1 VTGANPPGGGGA
13 QVEANPGAGGL
24 SGPLLVLVRHGQT
37 QSNVLKSLDSR
48 PPGPP
53 LNELGLAQA
62 EALGLAMAVEPVT
75 AVYASTAVR
84 AQQTAAPLA
93 ARLGLPVQ
101 VVEGVHEVFCGDL
114 EGRAD
119 DAARE
124 LFDEVYAAWADG
136 DLSRRLPGGESAIQ
150 LRERFLPV
158 VADLWA
164 RHADTPDRVLV
175 LVSHGAAIRLAAGA
189 LIGEYADTRYVP
201 NAGRVVLAPL
211 GGPGGETGGAGGW
224 LLKSWDEGSPV
235 PGDSTGGAGDQS
247 PDHTED

>member
-1 VTGANPPGGGGA
+1 MTATNPAP
-13 QVEANPGAGGL
+13 N
-24 SGPLLVLVRHGQT
+24 SGPHAGSGELTGPLMVLVRHGQT
-37 QSNVLKSLDSR
+37 MSNVLKSLDSR

-53 LNELGLAQA
+53 LNELGTAQA
-62 EALGLAMAVEPVT
+62 EALGLAMGVEPVT

-101 VVEGVHEVFCGDL
+101 VVDGVHEVFCGDL

-119 DAARE
+119 EAARE
-124 LFDEVYAAWADG
+124 QFDEVYAAWADG
-136 DLSRRLPGGESAIQ
+136 DLSRRLPGGESALE

-158 VADLWA
+158 VAELWA
-164 RHADTPDRVLV
+164 RHAATPDRVLV

-211 GGPGGETGGAGGW
+211 DPPAGSAGAGGW

-235 PGDSTGGAGDQS
+235 EGDSTGGAGDQT
-247 PDHTED
+247 PDHSTD

>member
-1 VTGANPPGGGGA
+1 MSA
-13 QVEANPGAGGL
+13 ANPGGM

-37 QSNVLKSLDSR
+37 NSNVIKSLDSR

-62 EALGLAMAVEPVT
+62 EALAEAMSVEPVT

-93 ARLGLPVQ
+93 ARHGLSVE
-101 VVEGVHEVFCGDL
+101 VVPGVHEVFCGDL
-114 EGRAD
+114 EGRSD
-119 DAARE
+119 EAARE
-124 LFDEVYAAWADG
+124 SFDEVYTSWADG
-136 DLSRRLPGGESAIQ
+136 ELSRRLPGGESADE

-158 VADLWA
+158 VARLWA
-164 RHADTPDRVLV
+164 RHADRPDRLIV

-211 GGPGGETGGAGGW
+211 HGPESVRDGSAGEPGGW

-235 PGDSTGGAGDQS
+235 PGDATGGAS
-247 PDHTED
+247 E